1 MFFSTFIIHEHRPSW
16 YKKTQKKE
24 MKQSSRLF
32 IYIMCMIVCLLCGCK
47 GKQKPE
53 SDTTVTK
60 TKPTP
65 VEVTPKSVET
75 RGIIG
80 EGSSMNLMQL
90 IEYDGDTLD
99 IVTANQMVMG
109 GLIVGD
115 AVDVVYSLIGD
126 NLVAQTAVNLT
137 ALQHLWSQHVGGGEK
152 KSLEIDDKGLATTYN
167 MSIQYDRWAV
177 RNGLLMLSTPKK
189 IGDEKPA
196 NVDTFQIMM
205 LTEDSL
211 VLMSNSIAFSTAFY
225 RDN

>member
-1 MFFSTFIIHEHRPSW
+1 
-16 YKKTQKKE
+16 
-24 MKQSSRLF
+24 MKQSSRLY
-32 IYIMCMIVCLLCGCK
+32 IYIMCMMVGFLCACK

-60 TKPTP
+60 VKPTP

-80 EGSSMNLMQL
+80 EGSSMNVMQL

-99 IVTANQMVMG
+99 IVAENQMVMG

-137 ALQHLWSQHVGGGEK
+137 SLQHLWSQHVGGGEK

>member
-1 MFFSTFIIHEHRPSW
+1 
-16 YKKTQKKE
+16 
-24 MKQSSRLF
+24 MKQSSHLY
-32 IYIMCMIVCLLCGCK
+32 IYIMCMMICFLCGCK

-189 IGDEKPA
+189 VGDEKPA

>member
-1 MFFSTFIIHEHRPSW
+1 M
-16 YKKTQKKE
+16 
-24 MKQSSRLF
+24 
-32 IYIMCMIVCLLCGCK
+32 VCCFAACK
-47 GKQKPE
+47 GKQKPTSE
-53 SDTTVTK
+53 TKTTTVK
-60 TKPTP
+60 TVPI
-65 VEVTPKSVET
+65 EVTPKFIET

-80 EGSSMNLMQL
+80 EASSMNVLQL

-99 IVTANQMVMG
+99 IVAPNQMIMG
-109 GLIVGD
+109 GLIVGN
-115 AVDVVYSLIGD
+115 AVDVVYSIID
-126 NLVAQTAVNLT
+126 NNLVAQTAVNLT
-137 ALQHLWSQHVGGGEK
+137 ALQHLWSQSVGNGEK

-189 IGDEKPA
+189 VGDEKPA

-211 VLMSNSIAFSTAFY
+211 VLMANSIAFSTAFY

>member
-1 MFFSTFIIHEHRPSW
+1 
-16 YKKTQKKE
+16 
-24 MKQSSRLF
+24 MKQISSPY
-32 IYIMCMIVCLLCGCK
+32 IYIICVLVCCLAACK
-47 GKQKPE
+47 GKQKPTSE
-53 SDTTVTK
+53 TKTTTVK
-60 TKPTP
+60 TVP
-65 VEVTPKSVET
+65 VEVTPKFIET

-80 EGSSMNLMQL
+80 EASSMNVLQL

-99 IVTANQMVMG
+99 IVAPNQMIMG
-109 GLIVGD
+109 GLIVGN
-115 AVDVVYSLIGD
+115 AVDVVYSIID
-126 NLVAQTAVNLT
+126 NNLVAQTAVNLT
-137 ALQHLWSQHVGGGEK
+137 ALQHLWSQSVGNGEK

-189 IGDEKPA
+189 VGDEKPA

-211 VLMSNSIAFSTAFY
+211 VLMANSIAFSTAFY